1 MRKVACNQYLIS
13 SDGSYFGHPDAEK
26 WRTCWVFNYNTKYS
40 TRWTDKGIKGAPQY
54 TTRYPRDGE
63 EGMVIDF

>member
-1 MRKVACNQYLIS
+1 M
-13 SDGSYFGHPDAEK
+13 
-26 WRTCWVFNYNTKYS
+26 FNYDAKYS

-63 EGMVIDF
+63 EGMVRKF